1 MTITKK
7 EVEAILNTLESIE
20 VKGFD
25 NMNKM
30 MALIQF
36 FKSKEQPQ
44 EVESEGDNG

>member
-1 MTITKK
+1 MTQQ
-7 EVEAILNTLESIE
+7 ELQAVLNTLESIE

-25 NMNKM
+25 NMNKV

-44 EVESEGDNG
+44 EQESEGEDG